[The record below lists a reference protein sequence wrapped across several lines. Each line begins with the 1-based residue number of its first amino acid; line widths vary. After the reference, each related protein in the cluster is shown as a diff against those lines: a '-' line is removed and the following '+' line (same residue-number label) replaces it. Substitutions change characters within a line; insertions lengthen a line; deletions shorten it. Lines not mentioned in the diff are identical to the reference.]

1 MNDRT
6 ISITTS
12 TIIKMV
18 LILAGAWFLYQL
30 SDLVIVLLTAI
41 VIASGI
47 EPAARWLGA
56 HHIPRIP
63 AVIGVYALFLGAL
76 MGIMYLFV
84 PIFLGETAKFVASI
98 PRYLEYVQYV
108 PTEYAPILD
117 VTNSS
122 PDTVATRLLGD
133 LQHLVTEYSRDSLT
147 AVSTIFGG
155 VVSFVLIIVFSFY
168 FSIQERSVEDFL
180 RVVTP
185 VRHEDYV
192 VNLWKRAQHKIGLWL
207 QGQLLL
213 GVIVGVLVYLG
224 LTILGVPHALVLA
237 VVAGFFEIIP
247 VFGPT
252 LSAIPAVMVGLAD
265 GGVTLGLLVVALYVI
280 IQQFENHLIYPLVV
294 TKVVGVPPLLV
305 IIGLIIGAKLAGIL
319 GVLLSAPVAAVLQE
333 LIADADK
340 ERRRGTVQGT

>member
-1 MNDRT
+1 MEDRT

-12 TIIKMV
+12 TILKTLVI
-18 LILAGAWFLYQL
+18 IAAAWLLYQL
-30 SDLVIVLLTAI
+30 SDLIIVLLMAI

-47 EPAARWLGA
+47 DPAARWLGS
-56 HHIPRIP
+56 HGIPRIP
-63 AVIGVYALFLGAL
+63 SVIAVYGLFLGAL
-76 MGIMYLFV
+76 FGVLYLFV
-84 PIFLGETAKFVASI
+84 PIFLGETAKFVASL
-98 PRYLEYVQYV
+98 PKYLEYLQYV
-108 PTEYAPILD
+108 PDEYAPILD
-117 VTNSS
+117 VANTS
-122 PDTVATRLLGD
+122 PDTVIARLLVDVQG
-133 LQHLVTEYSRDSLT
+133 LVAEFSRDSLT

-155 VVSFVLIIVFSFY
+155 VLSFLLIIVFSFY
-168 FSIQERSVEDFL
+168 FSIQERSVEEFL

-185 VRHEDYV
+185 MRYEEYV
-192 VNLWKRAQHKIGLWL
+192 LNLWKRAQRKIGLWL

-224 LTILGVPHALVLA
+224 LTIIGVPHALVLA

-252 LSAIPAVMVGLAD
+252 IAAIPAVLVALAD
-265 GGVTLGLLVVALYVI
+265 GGFGLGAAVIIWYVI

-305 IIGLIIGAKLAGIL
+305 ILSLIIGAKLAGVL
-319 GVLLSAPVAAVLQE
+319 GILLSAPVAAVIQE

-340 ERRRGTVQGT
+340 ERRRGSVAS

>member
-1 MNDRT
+1 MEERT

-12 TIIKMV
+12 TILKVVI
-18 LILAGAWFLYQL
+18 ILAGAWLLYQL

-47 EPAARWLGA
+47 EPAARALGRYR
-56 HHIPRIP
+56 IPRIP
-63 AVIGVYALFLGAL
+63 SVIIVYAAFLGAL
-76 MGIMYLFV
+76 IGILYLFV
-84 PIFLGETAKFVASI
+84 PILLSETARFVASI

-108 PTEYAPILD
+108 PLEYAPILD
-117 VTNSS
+117 ATNTS
-122 PDTVATRLLGD
+122 PDTIASRLLGNV
-133 LQHLVTEYSRDSLT
+133 QGLVAEFSRDSLT

-155 VVSFVLIIVFSFY
+155 VLSFVLIIVFSFY

-185 VRHEDYV
+185 VQYENYIV
-192 VNLWKRAQHKIGLWL
+192 GLWKRSQHKIGLWL

-224 LTILGVPHALVLA
+224 LMILGVPHALLLA

-252 LSAIPAVMVGLAD
+252 LAAVPAVLVALAD
-265 GGVTLGLLVVALYVI
+265 GGLGLGVAVTVWYII

-305 IIGLIIGAKLAGIL
+305 IICLLIGAKLAGVL
-319 GVLLSAPVAAVLQE
+319 GILLSAPIAAIVQE
-333 LIADADK
+333 LISDADK
-340 ERRRGTVQGT
+340 ERRRGSVAS